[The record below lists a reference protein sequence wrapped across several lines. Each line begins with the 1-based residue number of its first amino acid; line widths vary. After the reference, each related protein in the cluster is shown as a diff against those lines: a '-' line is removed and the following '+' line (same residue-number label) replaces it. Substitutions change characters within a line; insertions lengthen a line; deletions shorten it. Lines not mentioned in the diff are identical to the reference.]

1 MILARFA
8 LLAVPLLL
16 AAQQPVGVAPQPTAN
31 PQPTKPEDLCSVE
44 GQVLNALTGE
54 PLKKAQITMSK
65 DGDSG
70 TEHGTATD
78 AGGHFMV
85 PDLDPGRY
93 YLSANRNGFARAQYG
108 ARGANSGG
116 TPISLA
122 PGQHT
127 RDIVLRLTPH
137 GVIAGRVLDED
148 GEPVERVQVN
158 TMRYQS
164 FRGKRQ
170 LAPQGWGVTDDQGE
184 YRIFGL
190 EPGKY
195 YLSARYQQRGFMAA
209 EDRTAGGKPD
219 EDYVPTYYP
228 GTNDPAGAVSVA
240 VTAGSVLGGTDITLR
255 KARTVRV
262 RGRVANGAGEGLPNN
277 IMVRLMPRE
286 ALYFGL
292 FANQA
297 ARVRKQDGTFELR
310 GVTPGSYMLVAQWW
324 EEGKGSSVRQ
334 PVDVGNNNVDNV
346 SLLLTPGVELKGQ
359 IHVEGPP
366 GGVQF
371 DTLNIGLEPQ
381 GFLPMGQPNASV
393 KQDGSFTLE
402 NVPADTYRVTLNGL
416 TENFYVKAIR
426 MGDADALY
434 TGLDLTHG
442 GSGALEIA
450 INPNGGQV
458 DGAVQ
463 KEDSKPAG
471 GATILL
477 APDSNRQQFSLF
489 KTTTTDQYGHF
500 SIKGVA
506 PGGYKLFAFEQMD
519 WGAYQ
524 DPEFLKPHEDKGE
537 AVAIRESS
545 HETAQLKVIPAEA
558 AQATKKDGN

>member
-1 MILARFA
+1 MNLARFA
-8 LLAVPLLL
+8 FLAVPVLL
-16 AAQQPVGVAPQPTAN
+16 AAQQPSGVGPQPAPN

-65 DGDSG
+65 DGDPG

-78 AGGHFMV
+78 AGGRFVV

-93 YLSANRNGFARAQYG
+93 FLSANRNGFAPAQYG

-116 TPISLA
+116 TPLSLTA
-122 PGQHT
+122 GQHT
-127 RDIVLRLTPH
+127 RDVVLKLTPH

-158 TMRYQS
+158 MLRYQS

-170 LAPQGWGVTDDQGE
+170 LVPRGWSMTDDLGE

-190 EPGKY
+190 ETGKY
-195 YLSARYQQRGFMAA
+195 YLSAKYQQRNFMAA

-228 GTNDPAGAVSVA
+228 GTNDPAGAVA
-240 VTAGSVLGGTDITLR
+240 VDIGAGTILSGTDITLR

-262 RGRVANGAGEGLPNN
+262 RGRVTNAAGEGLPNN
-277 IMVRLMPRE
+277 VMVRLMPRE
-286 ALYFGL
+286 NLYAGF
-292 FANQA
+292 FANQM

-310 GVTPGSYMLVAQWW
+310 GITPGAYTLVVQWW
-324 EEGKGSSVRQ
+324 DEGKGSTVRQ
-334 PVDVGNNNVDNV
+334 PVDVGNNNIDNV
-346 SLLLTPGVELKGQ
+346 SLLLMPGLDLKGQ
-359 IHVEGPP
+359 IRVEGPP
-366 GGVQF
+366 GGVQL
-371 DTLNIGLEPQ
+371 DSLHVTIEPQ
-381 GFLPMGQPNASV
+381 GFLPMGQPNSAV

-402 NVPADTYRVTLNGL
+402 NVPSDNFRVTVNGL
-416 TENFYVKAIR
+416 QENFYVKAIR
-426 MGDADALY
+426 MGEADALDA
-434 TGLDLTHG
+434 GLDLSHG
-442 GSGALEIA
+442 AAGTLDIL

-463 KEDSKPAG
+463 KEDSKPAR
-471 GATILL
+471 GAMVLL
-477 APDSNRQQFSLF
+477 APDSHRQQLNLF
-489 KTTTTDQYGHF
+489 KTATADQFGHF
-500 SIKGVA
+500 NIKGVA
-506 PGGYKLFAFEQMD
+506 PGDYKLFAFEQMD

-524 DPEFLKPHEDKGE
+524 DPDFLKPYENKGE
-537 AVAIRESS
+537 SVAMREGS

-558 AQATKKDGN
+558 APATKNG